1 MFYLKVWE
9 MLLFLNMHVWIHRRK
24 LCNVILQFIIPPQN
38 IKMILY
44 MDANTNRNFASAF
57 GTQSSVTCLS
67 TDLSITKG
75 DTLADKYMK

>member
-1 MFYLKVWE
+1 MGNAFVFKHACFDTQKEIMQCY
-9 MLLFLNMHVWIHRRK
+9 
-24 LCNVILQFIIPPQN
+24 PPIYNSPTN

-57 GTQSSVTCLS
+57 GTHSAATSLS

-75 DTLADKYMK
+75 DTLADKYIK

>member
-1 MFYLKVWE
+1 
-9 MLLFLNMHVWIHRRK
+9 
-24 LCNVILQFIIPPQN
+24 
-38 IKMILY
+38 MILY